1 MKLKTSPHLDDP
13 QDQCEVFSS
22 LSVER
27 REKFDAH
34 KHEVSDFLIS
44 TEVSFQRES
53 SPKKLQQDPG
63 ETLVISSKMTDL
75 SENFVGE
82 YLDYVDGDAN
92 SNDGDDKKSLKP
104 HAQVHLLSAT
114 ENCKVTNFA
123 EFLHNH
129 YLSTHA

>member
-1 MKLKTSPHLDDP
+1 MKP
-13 QDQCEVFSS
+13 
-22 LSVER
+22 
-27 REKFDAH
+27 
-34 KHEVSDFLIS
+34 
-44 TEVSFQRES
+44 
-53 SPKKLQQDPG
+53 
-63 ETLVISSKMTDL
+63 SKMTDL

-123 EFLHNH
+123 EFLLNH
-129 YLSTHA
+129 YQPMREEFTAESTY